1 MSNVRS
7 VVDWLQ
13 DGARS
18 APLAEDVLAQLC
30 ARLLERGTPL
40 WRVAVFVRTLHPDI
54 MGRAF
59 FWQPG
64 AAVRAQTATYEF
76 METAEFR
83 DSPVAAVYKTAQAIR
98 RHLDDPSCPDDFPM
112 LRDLR
117 GQGATDYVAFPLFF
131 TNGSIHVATWTTKQ
145 KGGFTAQEFSDLES
159 VIAPLARVAEV
170 RAWVRTA
177 ENLLSTYIGN
187 QAGERIMA
195 GNIRRGDVEA
205 ISAAIWL
212 SDMRGFT
219 TLSERL
225 PPKELIALLNR
236 YFDAQ
241 VPAILEG
248 GGEVLKF
255 MGDGLLAIFPI
266 AGDGDAAAVCRRAL
280 ACALAARDRIAELP
294 RTENAEGTR
303 LRPRAPYWRGDVR
316 QYRRRQPA
324 RFHLHRAGGES
335 RGAAGEGRGE
345 TRRDNRRVR
354 GLCPPRPGRTGAPRR
369 IPGRRLCCIA
379 NRLRLPAIIGPP
391 LQRFFCSA

>member
-18 APLAEDVLAQLC
+18 APRAEDVLAQLC

-241 VPAILEG
+241 VRRSWR
-248 GGEVLKF
+248 
-255 MGDGLLAIFPI
+255 
-266 AGDGDAAAVCRRAL
+266 AAARCSNSWAT
-280 ACALAARDRIAELP
+280 ACWRSSPLP
-294 RTENAEGTR
+294 AM
-303 LRPRAPYWRGDVR
+303 VM
-316 QYRRRQPA
+316 
-324 RFHLHRAGGES
+324 
-335 RGAAGEGRGE
+335 
-345 TRRDNRRVR
+345 
-354 GLCPPRPGRTGAPRR
+354 PPRFAV
-369 IPGRRLCCIA
+369 A
-379 NRLRLPAIIGPP
+379 RLPAR
-391 LQRFFCSA
+391 LQRAIASPNCRARRTRKARASASRSIPAR

>member
-18 APLAEDVLAQLC
+18 APRAEDVLAQLC

-195 GNIRRGDVEA
+195 GKIRRGHVEA

-303 LRPRAPYWRGDVR
+303 FGLALHTGEVMYGNIGGSNRLDFTCIG
-316 QYRRRQPA
+316 PA
-324 RFHLHRAGGES
+324 VNLAARLEKVAAKLGATIVASADFARHVPGELVH
-335 RGAAGEGRGE
+335 RGE
-345 TRRDNRRVR
+345 FPVAGFAASQTVY
-354 GLCPPRPGRTGAPRR
+354 GFP
-369 IPGRRLCCIA
+369 
-379 NRLRLPAIIGPP
+379 
-391 LQRFFCSA
+391 Q